1 VATAKIAIDIGE
13 SRPNSAATGDQM
25 HINEHA
31 VSFAA
36 FALVKI
42 LAAELVRKG
51 VLDQQEFASAIS
63 TEIDQQQEPG
73 LPRNEDA
80 ATLLSTYLEEMSSAI
95 ATNAALT
102 GNSR

>member
-1 VATAKIAIDIGE
+1 
-13 SRPNSAATGDQM
+13 M

-36 FALVKI
+36 FSLVKV

-51 VLDQQEFASAIS
+51 VLDQQEILSAIS
-63 TEIDQQQEPG
+63 AEISAQQSLG

-80 ATLLSTYLEEMSSAI
+80 ATLLSTYLEEVGVATASS
-95 ATNAALT
+95 
-102 GNSR
+102 GRHRR

>member
-1 VATAKIAIDIGE
+1 
-13 SRPNSAATGDQM
+13 M

-36 FALVKI
+36 FSLVKV

-51 VLDQQEFASAIS
+51 VLDQQEFLSAIS
-63 TEIDQQQEPG
+63 TEISAQQSLG

-80 ATLLSTYLEEMSSAI
+80 ATLLSTYLDEI
-95 ATNAALT
+95 GVATA
-102 GNSR
+102 SPVPHRR